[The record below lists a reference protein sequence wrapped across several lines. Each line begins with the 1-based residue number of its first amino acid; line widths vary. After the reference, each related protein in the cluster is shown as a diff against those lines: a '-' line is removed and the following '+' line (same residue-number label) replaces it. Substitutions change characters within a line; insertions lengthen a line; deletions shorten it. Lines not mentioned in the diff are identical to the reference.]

1 MSFVVLV
8 DASSHLFKPT
18 TLIVH
23 GFVVIII
30 IFLLDLG
37 FGIPCEDT
45 LILLFVITLLVA
57 QLLYIYFL
65 ELFKSAPV
73 EQNVIALV
81 VNVSATNDAHLGPQL
96 ALGLSLALFLLLSL
110 ALLFDSQNRL
120 LELLVVFGLEVTL
133 CQRLLL
139 GSCLFVKGVLRLL
152 ALLIKDVLV
161 LVTELEQSKELAPAA
176 DLDVL
181 TYDVQLLRGRDLG
194 EDLTLSAVV
203 NSELKG

>member
-8 DASSHLFKPT
+8 DASCHLFKPT
-18 TLIVH
+18 ALIVH

-37 FGIPCEDT
+37 FGIPCEDA

-81 VNVSATNDAHLGPQL
+81 VNVSATNDAHLRPQL

-110 ALLFDSQNRL
+110 ALLLDSQNCL

-194 EDLTLSAVV
+194 EDLALCAVV
-203 NSELKG
+203 NCELKG